1 MYVKLLQRITKNNKL
16 IKKKKRF
23 QFKKEKDGYL
33 LHQHNYLENI
43 LVKFNIDK
51 YKIASNMRLEN
62 KEE

>member
-1 MYVKLLQRITKNNKL
+1 M
-16 IKKKKRF
+16 KKKKRF